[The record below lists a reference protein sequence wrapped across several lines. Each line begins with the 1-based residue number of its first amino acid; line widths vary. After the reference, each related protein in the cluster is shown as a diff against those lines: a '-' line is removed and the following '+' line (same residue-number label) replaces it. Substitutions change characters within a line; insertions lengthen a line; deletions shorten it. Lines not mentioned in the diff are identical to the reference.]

1 MFLVLAV
8 VLALVTVPLAG
19 GRIGRLAEVRLRWA
33 PLLFAALA
41 LQMVILVVVPGW
53 DDALLRAVH
62 LGTYGMLFTFLW
74 VNRRIPG
81 IWIVAVGGALN
92 LIAIAANAGVMP
104 AGPAAVRSA
113 GIASN
118 ADEFT
123 NSGLLD
129 HPRLLFLGDIWAI
142 PRGWPLANVFSIGDV
157 VIAIGVF
164 AVVHALCGSRV
175 APASRRPRP
184 CDQPVT
190 SSPRTTMRCAAL
202 PTGWHENN
210 VSMHAFVE
218 SATHTSESSTT
229 NDSVTR

>member
-1 MFLVLAV
+1 MLAV

-53 DDALLRAVH
+53 NDVLLRAVH

-113 GIASN
+113 GIAPN
-118 ADEFT
+118 AGEFT

-164 AVVHALCGSRV
+164 AVVHSLCGSRFAPTTLLATLLVDRGRSTCDELSADDNALRSAPDGV
-175 APASRRPRP
+175 A
-184 CDQPVT
+184 
-190 SSPRTTMRCAAL
+190 
-202 PTGWHENN
+202 
-210 VSMHAFVE
+210 
-218 SATHTSESSTT
+218 
-229 NDSVTR
+229 

>member
-1 MFLVLAV
+1 MLAV

-53 DDALLRAVH
+53 NDVLLRAVH

-81 IWIVAVGGALN
+81 IWIVGVGGALN

-113 GIASN
+113 GIAPN

-157 VIAIGVF
+157 VIAIGIF
-164 AVVHALCGSRV
+164 AVVHSLCGSRF
-175 APASRRPRP
+175 APAP
-184 CDQPVT
+184 
-190 SSPRTTMRCAAL
+190 
-202 PTGWHENN
+202 N
-210 VSMHAFVE
+210 HAVGD
-218 SATHTSESSTT
+218 APGIRGTLGLI
-229 NDSVTR
+229 NL

>member
-1 MFLVLAV
+1 VLAV

-41 LQMVILVVVPGW
+41 LQIVILVVVPGW
-53 DDALLRAVH
+53 DDARSRAIH
-62 LGTYGMLFTFLW
+62 LASYGMLFTFLW

-81 IWIVAVGGALN
+81 VWIVAVGGASN
-92 LIAIAANAGVMP
+92 LIAIAANFGVMP

-113 GIASN
+113 GITAN
-118 ADEFT
+118 ADAFT
-123 NSGLLD
+123 NSGVLD

-175 APASRRPRP
+175 ASYRPHSDGGRREFLKT
-184 CDQPVT
+184 PV
-190 SSPRTTMRCAAL
+190 
-202 PTGWHENN
+202 
-210 VSMHAFVE
+210 
-218 SATHTSESSTT
+218 
-229 NDSVTR
+229 

>member
-1 MFLVLAV
+1 MAEPSSVKCWSGCFGRSAAFLDRSGRNVTTGAIGAGRYEGVFLVLAV

-53 DDALLRAVH
+53 NDALLRAVH

-74 VNRRIPG
+74 VNRRISG

-113 GIASN
+113 G
-118 ADEFT
+118 
-123 NSGLLD
+123 
-129 HPRLLFLGDIWAI
+129 HRLE
-142 PRGWPLANVFSIGDV
+142 RGR
-157 VIAIGVF
+157 
-164 AVVHALCGSRV
+164 VHELRV
-175 APASRRPRP
+175 ARPPAPVVPGLTSGRSRGAGRSPT
-184 CDQPVT
+184 CSASVT
-190 SSPRTTMRCAAL
+190 SSSRSASSRWSTPFVARAARRPG
-202 PTGWHENN
+202 PTPTPEN
-210 VSMHAFVE
+210 S
-218 SATHTSESSTT
+218 
-229 NDSVTR
+229 

>member
-1 MFLVLAV
+1 MAEPSSVKCWSGCFGRSGAFLDGSVRNVTTGAAGAGRYEGVFLVLAV

-19 GRIGRLAEVRLRWA
+19 GRIGRLAEVRLRRA

-53 DDALLRAVH
+53 DDVPLRAVH
-62 LGTYGMLFTFLW
+62 LGTYGMLFAFLW
-74 VNRRIPG
+74 ANRRIPG
-81 IWIVAVGGALN
+81 IWIVAAGGASN

-113 GIASN
+113 GLASN
-118 ADEFT
+118 AEAFT
-123 NSGLLD
+123 NSRVLE
-129 HPRLLFLGDIWAI
+129 HPRLLFLGDLWAI

-175 APASRRPRP
+175 ARARSH
-184 CDQPVT
+184 DDAPV
-190 SSPRTTMRCAAL
+190 R
-202 PTGWHENN
+202 E
-210 VSMHAFVE
+210 FVE
-218 SATHTSESSTT
+218 PT
-229 NDSVTR
+229 V

>member
-1 MFLVLAV
+1 VFLVLAV

-19 GRIGRLAEVRLRWA
+19 GRVGRLAEVRLRGA
-33 PLLFAALA
+33 PILFAALA
-41 LQMVILVVVPGW
+41 LQIVILFVVPGW
-53 DDALLRAVH
+53 NDTLLRAVH

-81 IWIVAVGGALN
+81 IWIVAVGGTLN

-104 AGPAAVRSA
+104 AGPAALRSA
-113 GIASN
+113 GSVSSAG
-118 ADEFT
+118 EFI

-164 AVVHALCGSRV
+164 AVVHAVCGSRG
-175 APASRRPRP
+175 APARSHADGREVAERS
-184 CDQPVT
+184 VGT
-190 SSPRTTMRCAAL
+190 
-202 PTGWHENN
+202 PT
-210 VSMHAFVE
+210 F
-218 SATHTSESSTT
+218 
-229 NDSVTR
+229 